1 MRVFATRWFSRF
13 ARNERISDDRLCQAI
28 KRAQYGLIDADLGR
42 GLIKQR
48 VARPGQGRRGGYRVL
63 IAHRAGDRG
72 VFLYGFAK
80 SERDNLNPRDLADWQ
95 ARAQDVLAA
104 SNDLIESNVADDS
117 LREVYCD
124 QKEKD

>member
-13 ARNERISDDRLCQAI
+13 AKGERISDSRLCEAVE
-28 KRAQYGLIDADLGR
+28 RAGKGLLDADLGQ

-48 VARPGQGRRGGYRVL
+48 VSRPGQGRRGGYRVL
-63 IAHRAGDRG
+63 FAYRASQRA

-80 SERDNLNPRDLADWQ
+80 NERDNINARQLADWQ

-104 SNDLIESNVADDS
+104 SDDLIEQNIADDH

-124 QKEKD
+124 QKEKA

>member
-13 ARNERISDDRLCQAI
+13 AKGERISDSRLCQAVE
-28 KRAQYGLIDADLGR
+28 RAGRGLLDADLGR

-48 VARPGQGRRGGYRVL
+48 VSRPGQGRRGGYRVL
-63 IAHRAGDRG
+63 IAYRAGERA

-80 SERDNLNPRDLADWQ
+80 SERDNINARQLADWQ

-104 SNDLIESNVADDS
+104 TDDLIEQNIADDH

-124 QKEKD
+124 QKEKA

>member
-13 ARNERISDDRLCQAI
+13 AKSERLSDSRLCEAVD
-28 KRAQYGLIDADLGR
+28 RAGLGLLDADLGR

-48 VARPGQGRRGGYRVL
+48 LSRPGQGRRGGYRVL
-63 IAHRAGDRG
+63 IAYRAGERA

-80 SERDNLNPRDLADWQ
+80 NERDNINARQLADWQ
-95 ARAQDVLAA
+95 ARAQEVLAA
-104 SNDLIESNVADDS
+104 SDELIEQNIADDH

-124 QKEKD
+124 QEEKA